1 MSKDFGEVLTAM
13 ITPFDE
19 QLEIDYQGVRDLA
32 LYLIE
37 NGSDGLLVLGT
48 TSESPVLTKAEKI
61 KVLENVIDVVGDKTT
76 VVANTGSYSTSES
89 IEMTKNAEKIGA
101 DGIMAVV
108 PYYNKPPQDGLY
120 NHFKMIALSTS
131 LPVMIYNVPGRTSR
145 NIEAETVEKLSKIE
159 NIVAIKEASG
169 NMGQI
174 SNLARIID
182 DNDFYI
188 YSGDDNY
195 ILPILSVG
203 GHGVVSVASHLVGKD
218 IKKMI
223 STFKKGN
230 VKEAININIRLGEI
244 FNGIFLTTNPI
255 PVKAALN
262 LTGKNVGGLRPPLLE
277 LDNSK
282 KDILKN
288 ILKRLDL
295 I

>member
-76 VVANTGSYSTSES
+76 VIANTGSYSTSES